1 MEDFFFVS
9 EGDRIHAVLYEAPE
23 GKAPHD
29 AVIFCHGAFESSA
42 HWSDYARRLADQG
55 FTALAVDFVGHGTS
69 DGLRGLVDLRRWA
82 YNLRDAMNALTLR
95 GYRRF
100 AVVGWDSGGSA
111 ALLAAAHDRRMECVV
126 TLATPVNLTPLLSE
140 RIVFTLMTGWS
151 KVRSLFTKKPLTLSR
166 AGAYDELCFAVDSEV
181 DGAYKN
187 DAYLQEILAAV
198 PVPQSL
204 DSVWVDI
211 TTAVKNVNT
220 PVLVMHGRDDDVI
233 PMKQSE
239 KLLKLLPGHK
249 KLVLVEN
256 AGHALHLD
264 QKKDEVYI
272 TIARWIKHY
281 LN

>member
-9 EGDRIHAVLYEAPE
+9 EGDCIHAVLYAAPE
-23 GKAPHD
+23 GKAPRG
-29 AVIFCHGAFESSA
+29 AAIFCHGAFESSV
-42 HWSDYARRLADQG
+42 HWTDYARRLAEQG
-55 FTALAVDFVGHGTS
+55 FSALAIDFVGHGAS
-69 DGLRGLVDLRRWA
+69 DGPRGLVDLRRWA

-100 AVVGWDSGGSA
+100 AVVGWGSGGSA

-126 TLATPVNLTPLLSE
+126 TLATPINLTPLLSE

-151 KVRSLFTKKPLTLSR
+151 KIRGLFTKKLLTLSR
-166 AGAYDELCFAVDSEV
+166 SEAYNALCFAVDSEV
-181 DGAYKN
+181 DEAYKN

-211 TTAVKNVNT
+211 TTAVKNVST
-220 PVLVMHGRDDDVI
+220 PVLVLHGRDDEVI
-233 PMKQSE
+233 PVKQSE
-239 KLLKLLPGHK
+239 KLFKLLPGHK
-249 KLVLVEN
+249 KLVLVEG

-272 TIARWIKHY
+272 TIAKWIKNY

>member
-9 EGDRIHAVLYEAPE
+9 EGDRIHAVLYEAHE

-55 FTALAVDFVGHGTS
+55 FSALAVDFVGHGAS

-95 GYRRF
+95 GYWRF

-220 PVLVMHGRDDDVI
+220 PVLVMHGRDDEVI

>member
-9 EGDRIHAVLYEAPE
+9 EGDRIHAVLYEATE
-23 GKAPHD
+23 GKAPHG

-55 FTALAVDFVGHGTS
+55 FSALAVDFVGHGAS

-82 YNLRDAMNALTLR
+82 YNLRDAMNALTTR
-95 GYRRF
+95 GYRHF
-100 AVVGWDSGGSA
+100 AVVGWGSGGSA

-151 KVRSLFTKKPLTLSR
+151 KVRSLFTKKLLTLSR
-166 AGAYDELCFAVDSEV
+166 SEAYNALCFAVDSEV
-181 DGAYKN
+181 DEAYKN
-187 DAYLQEILAAV
+187 DTYLQEILAAV

-204 DSVWVDI
+204 DSVWADI
-211 TTAVKNVNT
+211 TTAVKNVKA
-220 PVLVMHGRDDDVI
+220 PVLILQGKDDEVL
-233 PMKQSE
+233 PLKQSE
-239 KLLKLLPGHK
+239 KLFKLLPGHK
-249 KLVLVEN
+249 KLVLVED

-272 TIARWIKHY
+272 TIAKWIKHY

>member
-9 EGDRIHAVLYEAPE
+9 EGDRIHAVLYAAPE
-23 GKAPHD
+23 GKAPRG
-29 AVIFCHGAFESSA
+29 AVIFCHGAFESSV
-42 HWSDYARRLADQG
+42 HWSDYARRLAEQG
-55 FTALAVDFVGHGTS
+55 FSALAVDFVGHGAS

-82 YNLRDAMNALTLR
+82 YNLRDAMNALTER

-100 AVVGWDSGGSA
+100 AVVGWGSGGSA
-111 ALLAAAHDRRMECVV
+111 ALLAAAHDRRMECVI

-151 KVRSLFTKKPLTLSR
+151 KIRGLFTKKLLTLSR
-166 AGAYDELCFAVDSEV
+166 SEAYNALCFAADSEV
-181 DGAYKN
+181 DEDYKN

-211 TTAVKNVNT
+211 TTAVKNVST
-220 PVLVMHGRDDDVI
+220 PVLVLHGRDDEVI

-239 KLLKLLPGHK
+239 KLFKLLPGHK
-249 KLVLVEN
+249 KLVLVEG

-272 TIARWIKHY
+272 TIAKWIKNY

>member
-100 AVVGWDSGGSA
+100 AVVGWD
-111 ALLAAAHDRRMECVV
+111 
-126 TLATPVNLTPLLSE
+126 
-140 RIVFTLMTGWS
+140 
-151 KVRSLFTKKPLTLSR
+151 
-166 AGAYDELCFAVDSEV
+166 
-181 DGAYKN
+181 
-187 DAYLQEILAAV
+187 
-198 PVPQSL
+198 
-204 DSVWVDI
+204 
-211 TTAVKNVNT
+211 
-220 PVLVMHGRDDDVI
+220 
-233 PMKQSE
+233 
-239 KLLKLLPGHK
+239 
-249 KLVLVEN
+249 
-256 AGHALHLD
+256 
-264 QKKDEVYI
+264 
-272 TIARWIKHY
+272 
-281 LN
+281 